1 MVHRPR
7 HTQDTRPIA
16 GYRIEQQAIGVR
28 RCVEQQH
35 RLRKLRRLDVVQH
48 GPIDMQAKAAAHDNG
63 FRQVRIPTK
72 KPKGFGRFDLSG
84 VLGFRRRLAWFGDV
98 NVQKERADRPDVRL
112 DTEVS
117 ILVLR
122 RVERRHSEIDIV
134 PFGIDSQRIAGQV
147 FRSIERLMWSPDR
160 AIRLC
165 NECYRAVST
174 LCRKY
179 FSEERDGIC

>member
-35 RLRKLRRLDVVQH
+35 RLRKLRHRKVVQH
-48 GPIDMQAKAAAHDNG
+48 GPIDVQAEPAANDNG

-72 KPKGFGRFDLSG
+72 KPKCFGRFDLSG
-84 VLGFRRRLAWFGDV
+84 VLGIRWRLAWFGDV
-98 NVQKERADRPDVRL
+98 DVQKERADRPDVRL

-122 RVERRHSEIDIV
+122 WVERRHGKINV
-134 PFGIDSQRIAGQV
+134 MPFGIDGQRIACQV
-147 FRSIERLMWSPDR
+147 FRGIESLMWSPDR
-160 AIRLC
+160 AIRLR